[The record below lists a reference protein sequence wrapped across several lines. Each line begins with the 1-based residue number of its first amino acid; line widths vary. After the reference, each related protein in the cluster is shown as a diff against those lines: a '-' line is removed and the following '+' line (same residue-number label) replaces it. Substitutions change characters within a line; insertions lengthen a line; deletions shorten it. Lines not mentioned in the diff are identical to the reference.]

1 MLLRKV
7 WKKYPIS
14 LCRSCRKKKGRN
26 YVIPS
31 FQTLYLPFTLSLSA
45 FKDLQIRQL
54 NIYLSYATLNVA
66 LSENQT
72 NESRNSLLKNVFIV
86 QAPQTQSYYI
96 TFYLQK
102 YHHHPTS
109 NKFRAESSF

>member
-1 MLLRKV
+1 M
-7 WKKYPIS
+7 
-14 LCRSCRKKKGRN
+14 
-26 YVIPS
+26 S
-31 FQTLYLPFTLSLSA
+31 FLVSKHSLYLPFTLSLSA

-72 NESRNSLLKNVFIV
+72 NELRNSLLKNVFIV

-96 TFYLQK
+96 TFYVQK

-109 NKFRAESSF
+109 NKFRAESIF

>member
-1 MLLRKV
+1 M
-7 WKKYPIS
+7 
-14 LCRSCRKKKGRN
+14 
-26 YVIPS
+26 S
-31 FQTLYLPFTLSLSA
+31 FLVSKHSLYLPFTLSLSA

-72 NESRNSLLKNVFIV
+72 NELRNSLLKNVFIV

-102 YHHHPTS
+102 YHHHPTY
-109 NKFRAESSF
+109 NKLRAESSF